1 MGRREGLRL
10 VSLGGGGCDIADGG
24 DVAKVF
30 AVALVYFD
38 PGGDEALKAGHDY
51 YDCCLLLLPFCFSV
65 RDRFQR
71 LKVQVTAA
79 KAEINLMV
87 LLRQFV
93 GSSEFWRL

>member
-51 YDCCLLLLPFCFSV
+51 DCCLLLMPFCFSV
-65 RDRFQR
+65 RERFQW
-71 LKVQVTAA
+71 LKVTATR
-79 KAEINLMV
+79 AEINLMV
-87 LLRQFV
+87 SIARQFV